1 MTKLLCGPEGRG
13 PAPAH
18 HTRGDHAAAWPAT
31 HENLSNK
38 TRQLILLILGGRG
51 EVGTMLETALLLC
64 FPLQMRAHKFC

>member
-38 TRQLILLILGGRG
+38 TRQLILLILG
-51 EVGTMLETALLLC
+51 EVGTNLETSAVVAKTVYILSTTY
-64 FPLQMRAHKFC
+64 QK